1 MRFRTGFFIKTVLM
15 CLLLT
20 SCGVQEDPIDSLF
33 DRIHQANN
41 AFSEES
47 ETLNSQTAQNSEDEP
62 LNGVWISYLEL
73 SKLAG
78 SAESVFHAQAAA
90 MMQRV
95 KESGGN
101 AVFVLI
107 CHWAW
112 HRGLMLAPLAKT
124 ICMFTS
130 SLVLLKV
137 LALPEKMVFAIGFM
151 MGWPQMVTG
160 ICGILLARLITKR
173 TATF

>member
-1 MRFRTGFFIKTVLM
+1 MDKTLVRGAMLIALTVVLQSLRLFIPLPPMASMFFMGTLVNMMLAVTV
-15 CLLLT
+15 
-20 SCGVQEDPIDSLF
+20 
-33 DRIHQANN
+33 R
-41 AFSEES
+41 
-47 ETLNSQTAQNSEDEP
+47 
-62 LNGVWISYLEL
+62 
-73 SKLAG
+73 LAG
-78 SAESVFHAQAAA
+78 LKPALLAVVLLPFFAYLQGHLPLPLLIP
-90 MMQRV
+90 V
-95 KESGGN
+95 VIGGN

-173 TATF
+173 TVNF

>member
-1 MRFRTGFFIKTVLM
+1 MDKTLVRGAMLIALTVVLQSLRLFIPLPPMASMFFIGTLVNMMLAVTV
-15 CLLLT
+15 C
-20 SCGVQEDPIDSLF
+20 
-33 DRIHQANN
+33 
-41 AFSEES
+41 
-47 ETLNSQTAQNSEDEP
+47 
-62 LNGVWISYLEL
+62 
-73 SKLAG
+73 LAG
-78 SAESVFHAQAAA
+78 LKPALLAVVLLPFFAYLQG
-90 MMQRV
+90 QLPIPLLIPV
-95 KESGGN
+95 VTGGN

-112 HRGLMLAPLAKT
+112 QRGLMLAPLAKT

-151 MGWPQMVTG
+151 MGWPQMITG

-173 TATF
+173 AANF

>member
-1 MRFRTGFFIKTVLM
+1 MDKTLVRGAMLIALTVVLQSLRLFIPLPPMASMFFIGTLVNMMLAVTV
-15 CLLLT
+15 
-20 SCGVQEDPIDSLF
+20 
-33 DRIHQANN
+33 R
-41 AFSEES
+41 
-47 ETLNSQTAQNSEDEP
+47 
-62 LNGVWISYLEL
+62 
-73 SKLAG
+73 LAG
-78 SAESVFHAQAAA
+78 LKPALLAVVLLPFFAYLQG
-90 MMQRV
+90 QLPIPLLIPV
-95 KESGGN
+95 VIGGN

-112 HRGLMLAPLAKT
+112 HRGLMLAPLAKTKT

-173 TATF
+173 TANF

>member
-1 MRFRTGFFIKTVLM
+1 MDKTLVRGAMLIALTVVLQSLRLFIPLPPMASMFFI
-15 CLLLT
+15 
-20 SCGVQEDPIDSLF
+20 G
-33 DRIHQANN
+33 
-41 AFSEES
+41 
-47 ETLNSQTAQNSEDEP
+47 TLVNMMLA
-62 LNGVWISYLEL
+62 VIVR
-73 SKLAG
+73 LAG
-78 SAESVFHAQAAA
+78 LKPVLLPFFAYLQGQLPIPLLIPV
-90 MMQRV
+90 V
-95 KESGGN
+95 IGGN
-101 AVFVLI
+101 TVFVLI

-112 HRGLMLAPLAKT
+112 QRGLMLAPLAKT

-173 TATF
+173 TANF

>member
-1 MRFRTGFFIKTVLM
+1 MDKTLVRGAMLIALTVVLQSLRLFIPLPPMASMFFIGTLVNMMLAVTV
-15 CLLLT
+15 
-20 SCGVQEDPIDSLF
+20 
-33 DRIHQANN
+33 R
-41 AFSEES
+41 
-47 ETLNSQTAQNSEDEP
+47 
-62 LNGVWISYLEL
+62 
-73 SKLAG
+73 LAG
-78 SAESVFHAQAAA
+78 LKPALLAVVLLPFFAYLQG
-90 MMQRV
+90 QLPIPLLIPV
-95 KESGGN
+95 VIGG

-173 TATF
+173 TANF

>member
-1 MRFRTGFFIKTVLM
+1 MDKTLVRGAMLIALTVVLQSLRLFIPLPPVASMFFIGTLVNMMLAVTV
-15 CLLLT
+15 
-20 SCGVQEDPIDSLF
+20 
-33 DRIHQANN
+33 R
-41 AFSEES
+41 
-47 ETLNSQTAQNSEDEP
+47 
-62 LNGVWISYLEL
+62 
-73 SKLAG
+73 LAG
-78 SAESVFHAQAAA
+78 LIPV
-90 MMQRV
+90 V
-95 KESGGN
+95 IGGN

-173 TATF
+173 TANF

>member
-1 MRFRTGFFIKTVLM
+1 MDKTLVRGAMLIALTVVLQSLRLFIPLPPMASMFFIGTLVNMMLAVTV
-15 CLLLT
+15 
-20 SCGVQEDPIDSLF
+20 
-33 DRIHQANN
+33 R
-41 AFSEES
+41 
-47 ETLNSQTAQNSEDEP
+47 
-62 LNGVWISYLEL
+62 
-73 SKLAG
+73 LAG
-78 SAESVFHAQAAA
+78 LKPALLAVVLLPFFAYLHLPIPLLIP
-90 MMQRV
+90 V
-95 KESGGN
+95 VIGGN

-173 TATF
+173 TANF

>member
-1 MRFRTGFFIKTVLM
+1 MDKTLVRGAMLIALTVVLQSLRLFIPLPPMASMFFIGTLVNMMLAVTV
-15 CLLLT
+15 
-20 SCGVQEDPIDSLF
+20 
-33 DRIHQANN
+33 R
-41 AFSEES
+41 
-47 ETLNSQTAQNSEDEP
+47 
-62 LNGVWISYLEL
+62 
-73 SKLAG
+73 LAG
-78 SAESVFHAQAAA
+78 LKPALLAVVLLPFFAYLQG
-90 MMQRV
+90 QLPIPLLIPV
-95 KESGGN
+95 VIGGN
-101 AVFVLI
+101 AVFVLICVLI

-173 TATF
+173 TANF

>member
-1 MRFRTGFFIKTVLM
+1 MDKTLVRGAMLIALTGVLQSLRLFIPLPPMASMFFIGTLVNMMLAVTV
-15 CLLLT
+15 
-20 SCGVQEDPIDSLF
+20 
-33 DRIHQANN
+33 R
-41 AFSEES
+41 
-47 ETLNSQTAQNSEDEP
+47 
-62 LNGVWISYLEL
+62 
-73 SKLAG
+73 LAG
-78 SAESVFHAQAAA
+78 LKPALLAVVLLPFFAYLQGQ
-90 MMQRV
+90 MPITLLIPV
-95 KESGGN
+95 VIGGN

-173 TATF
+173 TVNF

>member
-1 MRFRTGFFIKTVLM
+1 MDKTLVRGAMLIALTVVLQSLRLFIPLPPMASMFFIGTLVNMMLAVTV
-15 CLLLT
+15 
-20 SCGVQEDPIDSLF
+20 
-33 DRIHQANN
+33 R
-41 AFSEES
+41 
-47 ETLNSQTAQNSEDEP
+47 
-62 LNGVWISYLEL
+62 
-73 SKLAG
+73 LAG
-78 SAESVFHAQAAA
+78 LKPALLAVVLLPFFAYLQG
-90 MMQRV
+90 QLPIPLLIPV
-95 KESGGN
+95 VIGN

-173 TATF
+173 TANF

>member
-1 MRFRTGFFIKTVLM
+1 MRGAMLIALTVVLQSLRLFIPLPPMASMFFIGTLVNMMLAVTVRLVGLKPA
-15 CLLLT
+15 LLAVVLLPFFAYLQ
-20 SCGVQEDPIDSLF
+20 GQLPI
-33 DRIHQANN
+33 
-41 AFSEES
+41 
-47 ETLNSQTAQNSEDEP
+47 P
-62 LNGVWISYLEL
+62 LLIPV
-73 SKLAG
+73 
-78 SAESVFHAQAAA
+78 VT
-90 MMQRV
+90 
-95 KESGGN
+95 GGN

-160 ICGILLARLITKR
+160 ICGILLARLITKC
-173 TATF
+173 TANF

>member
-1 MRFRTGFFIKTVLM
+1 MDKTLVRGAMLIALTVVLQSLRLFIPLPLMASMFFIGTLVNMMLAVTVRLVGLKPA
-15 CLLLT
+15 LLAVVLLPFFAYLQ
-20 SCGVQEDPIDSLF
+20 GQLPI
-33 DRIHQANN
+33 
-41 AFSEES
+41 
-47 ETLNSQTAQNSEDEP
+47 P
-62 LNGVWISYLEL
+62 LLIPVVI
-73 SKLAG
+73 
-78 SAESVFHAQAAA
+78 
-90 MMQRV
+90 
-95 KESGGN
+95 GGN
-101 AVFVLI
+101 TVFVLI

-160 ICGILLARLITKR
+160 ICGILLARVITKR
-173 TATF
+173 TANF

>member
-1 MRFRTGFFIKTVLM
+1 MDKTLVRGAMLIALTVVLQSLRLFIPLPPMASMFFIGTLVNMMLAVTV
-15 CLLLT
+15 
-20 SCGVQEDPIDSLF
+20 
-33 DRIHQANN
+33 R
-41 AFSEES
+41 
-47 ETLNSQTAQNSEDEP
+47 
-62 LNGVWISYLEL
+62 
-73 SKLAG
+73 LAG
-78 SAESVFHAQAAA
+78 LKPALLAVVLLPFFEYLQGQLPIPLLIPVVTGS
-90 MMQRV
+90 
-95 KESGGN
+95 N
-101 AVFVLI
+101 TVFVLI

-173 TATF
+173 TANF

>member
-1 MRFRTGFFIKTVLM
+1 MDKTLVRGAMLIALTVVLQSLRLFIPLPPMASMFFIGTLVNMMLAVTV
-15 CLLLT
+15 
-20 SCGVQEDPIDSLF
+20 
-33 DRIHQANN
+33 R
-41 AFSEES
+41 
-47 ETLNSQTAQNSEDEP
+47 
-62 LNGVWISYLEL
+62 
-73 SKLAG
+73 LAG
-78 SAESVFHAQAAA
+78 LKPALLAVVLLPFFAYLQG
-90 MMQRV
+90 QLLIPLLIPV
-95 KESGGN
+95 VIGGN

-107 CHWAW
+107 CHWVW

-151 MGWPQMVTG
+151 MGWPQMITG

-173 TATF
+173 AANF

>member
-1 MRFRTGFFIKTVLM
+1 MDKTLVRGAMLIALTVVLQSLRLFIPLPPMASMFFI
-15 CLLLT
+15 
-20 SCGVQEDPIDSLF
+20 G
-33 DRIHQANN
+33 
-41 AFSEES
+41 
-47 ETLNSQTAQNSEDEP
+47 TLVNMMLARYP
-62 LNGVWISYLEL
+62 VR
-73 SKLAG
+73 LAG
-78 SAESVFHAQAAA
+78 LKPALLAVVLLPFFAYLQG
-90 MMQRV
+90 QLPIPLLIPV
-95 KESGGN
+95 VIGGN

-173 TATF
+173 TANF

>member
-1 MRFRTGFFIKTVLM
+1 MDKTLVRGAMLIALTVVLQSLRLFIPLPPMASMFLIGTLVNMMLAVTV
-15 CLLLT
+15 
-20 SCGVQEDPIDSLF
+20 
-33 DRIHQANN
+33 R
-41 AFSEES
+41 
-47 ETLNSQTAQNSEDEP
+47 
-62 LNGVWISYLEL
+62 
-73 SKLAG
+73 LAG
-78 SAESVFHAQAAA
+78 LKPALLAVVLLPFFAYLQG
-90 MMQRV
+90 QLPIPLLIPV
-95 KESGGN
+95 VTGGN

-137 LALPEKMVFAIGFM
+137 LVLPEKMVFAIGFM

-173 TATF
+173 TEKF

>member
-1 MRFRTGFFIKTVLM
+1 MDKTLVRGAMLIALTVVLQSLRLFIPLPPMASMFFIGTLVNMMLAVTV
-15 CLLLT
+15 
-20 SCGVQEDPIDSLF
+20 
-33 DRIHQANN
+33 R
-41 AFSEES
+41 
-47 ETLNSQTAQNSEDEP
+47 
-62 LNGVWISYLEL
+62 
-73 SKLAG
+73 LAG
-78 SAESVFHAQAAA
+78 LKTALLAVVLLPFFAYLQG
-90 MMQRV
+90 QLPIPLLIPV
-95 KESGGN
+95 VTGGN

-130 SLVLLKV
+130 NLVLLKV

-173 TATF
+173 TTNF